1 MLKTY
6 FVKFERSCFS
16 FVAKPYIAQ
25 CLLLFKASVEASI
38 RVFKQLFFLVFYQD
52 SETFTN
58 INISLFY
65 IFSNVFKKVLAPS
78 GFVFLCAFVH
88 TTINNDIADIANNM
102 KFSKFKNQFSLF
114 SKKALICLN
123 PSSILLVA
131 KSIKE
136 DFFVKM
142 WSYKQKLILKKYPI
156 SRVYTSKISVACY
169 TMGIITFVTLLF
181 RKFILKKFGQIFRSK
196 FWRISPRQTRYQDLL
211 PLEKSRTKY
220 FSVSLISNAKRYHP

>member
-1 MLKTY
+1 MT
-6 FVKFERSCFS
+6 F
-16 FVAKPYIAQ
+16 
-25 CLLLFKASVEASI
+25 
-38 RVFKQLFFLVFYQD
+38 
-52 SETFTN
+52 FTN

-65 IFSNVFKKVLAPS
+65 NFSNEFKRVLTPS
-78 GFVFLCAFVH
+78 GFVFLCAIFYI
-88 TTINNDIADIANNM
+88 TINNDIADIANTM
-102 KFSKFKNQFSLF
+102 EFLKFKNRFLLLSN
-114 SKKALICLN
+114 KALICLN
-123 PSSILLVA
+123 PSSFLLVA

-136 DFFVKM
+136 KFFVKM